1 MLNEVLKS
9 VAILL
14 DKLNR
19 ATIKRI
25 LIYFMLSYP
34 LVVTYLYR
42 NEIKMFIMFTFNN
55 DKHMNVEISDIAAAQ
70 KICFDLRSKYY
81 AETVSLYVYQPAGKN
96 KTHKERMVFSTGQ
109 YFVPLEA
116 LRNVNLYTRSR
127 ILEDLH
133 QQNYSIITP
142 LSKHDESSVLVTYNL
157 AKMIFVAIIDQTTG
171 ELIGEVCYVFKDEQQ
186 PDINKLIAD
195 SQIFSLLIENR

>member
-19 ATIKRI
+19 ATIKRV

-42 NEIKMFIMFTFNN
+42 NEIKMFITFNN
-55 DKHMNVEISDIAAAQ
+55 DKHINVEISDIAEAQ
-70 KICFDLRSKYY
+70 KICFDLRTKYY
-81 AETVSLYVYQPAGKN
+81 AETVSLYVYQPTGKN
-96 KTHKERMVFSTGQ
+96 KTHKECMVFSTGQ
-109 YFVPLEA
+109 YYVPLES

-127 ILEDLH
+127 ILEDLRH
-133 QQNYSIITP
+133 HNYSIITP
-142 LSKHDESSVLVTYNL
+142 LSKHDESSVLVTYDL
-157 AKMIFVAIIDQTTG
+157 AKMIFVAIIDQNTG
-171 ELIGEVCYVFKDEQQ
+171 ELIGEVCYVFKNEQQ

>member
-1 MLNEVLKS
+1 MLNEVLKN

-19 ATIKRI
+19 ATIKRV

-42 NEIKMFIMFTFNN
+42 NEIKMFITFNN
-55 DKHMNVEISDIAAAQ
+55 DKHINVEISDIAEAQ

-96 KTHKERMVFSTGQ
+96 KTHKECMVFSTGQ
-109 YFVPLEA
+109 YYVPLES

-127 ILEDLH
+127 ILEDLRH
-133 QQNYSIITP
+133 HNYSIITP
-142 LSKHDESSVLVTYNL
+142 LSKHDESSVLVTYDL
-157 AKMIFVAIIDQTTG
+157 AKMIFVAIIDQNTG
-171 ELIGEVCYVFKDEQQ
+171 ELIAKT
-186 PDINKLIAD
+186 
-195 SQIFSLLIENR
+195 